1 MFSSMALK
9 GVKAAS
15 GALALASIK
24 VLQNPDIAKKAKKEL
39 KEATGGK
46 YICPIPKD
54 IQPNVN
60 K

>member
-1 MFSSMALK
+1 MALK